1 MKLLNNSE
9 FSIKLISDATEIDAP
24 KSQLVI
30 DGKEVDSFIEGAV
43 LEACVKHGRSY
54 LIFTTNDCP
63 YEESLN
69 IYLLNQSYEILDNAV
84 LIWPYNTGLFKILDI
99 TQSNLVDFKFFED
112 KIWQVEL
119 FSHKSILIPY
129 ISEPCGVW
137 RTFRLKHHFK
147 IRENCSKYKRT

>member
-9 FSIKLISDATEIDAP
+9 LSIKLISEATETASP
-24 KSQLVI
+24 RSQLVV
-30 DGKEVDSFIEGAV
+30 DGKEVDSFIEGTV
-43 LEACVKHGRSY
+43 LEACIKHERSY

-84 LIWPYNTGLFKILDI
+84 LVWPYSTGLFEILDI
-99 TQSNLVDFKFFED
+99 THSNLVDFKFFEE
-112 KIWQVEL
+112 KIWQLEI
-119 FSHKSILIPY
+119 FSHKRILIPC

-137 RTFRLKHHFK
+137 RKLRFKHHFK
-147 IRENCSKYKRT
+147 IREKSIQT